1 MIGEATIADSI
12 NDRLVHN
19 ALRIRQSGES
29 MRKALKPQ
37 KS

>member
-19 ALRIRQSGES
+19 AHRIKLSGES
-29 MRKALKPQ
+29 MRKSRKPRQ
-37 KS
+37 A